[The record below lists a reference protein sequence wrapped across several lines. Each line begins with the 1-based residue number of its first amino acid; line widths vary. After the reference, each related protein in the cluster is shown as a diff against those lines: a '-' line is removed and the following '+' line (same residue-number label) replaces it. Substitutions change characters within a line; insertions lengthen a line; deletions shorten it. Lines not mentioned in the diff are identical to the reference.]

1 MWAQCDVDGNQHQLL
16 DAIINHKTDGQ
27 AVQRPD
33 GFVVVNGRKHM
44 RKSTKGWQL
53 CIQWKDGSTSWERLA
68 DLKESLNP
76 IEAAECSVTRGIN
89 IKPTFA
95 WWVDHTLKKRDRVI
109 SAAKKRVVKNTHKF
123 GMQVPTNVDEAC
135 ALDKTNGNNLWTDVI
150 AKEMKN
156 VRVAFDVLEGSN
168 KRVGHQET

>member
-1 MWAQCDVDGNQHQLL
+1 
-16 DAIINHKTDGQ
+16 
-27 AVQRPD
+27 
-33 GFVVVNGRKHM
+33 
-44 RKSTKGWQL
+44 
-53 CIQWKDGSTSWERLA
+53 
-68 DLKESLNP
+68 LNP
-76 IEAAECSVTRGIN
+76 IKAAECSVTRGIN

-123 GMQVPTNVDEAC
+123 GMQVPTNVDEAR
-135 ALDKTNGNNLWTDVI
+135 ALDKTNGNNFWTDVI

-156 VRVAFDVLEGSN
+156 VRVAFDVLEGN